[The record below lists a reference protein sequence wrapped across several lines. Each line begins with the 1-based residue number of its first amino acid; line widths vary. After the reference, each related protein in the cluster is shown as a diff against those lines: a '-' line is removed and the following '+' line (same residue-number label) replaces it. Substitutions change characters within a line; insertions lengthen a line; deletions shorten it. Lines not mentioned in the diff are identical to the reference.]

1 MKDSHQVLVVAVAF
15 IIIGI
20 VMIGVSRSINIPSA
34 YSTFLGIPYAV
45 NPEFVSS
52 FNEMLVLLM
61 MGFLFL
67 GFGFGVLGTIGYVLR
82 LEKKIPQT
90 PPPP

>member
-1 MKDSHQVLVVAVAF
+1 MKDSHQVLVVAGVL
-15 IIIGI
+15 ILIGI
-20 VMIGVSRSINIPSA
+20 VLIGLSRSINIPSA
-34 YSTFLGIPYAV
+34 YNPFLNAQA
-45 NPEFVSS
+45 F
-52 FNEMLVLLM
+52 FT

-67 GFGFGVLGTIGYVLR
+67 GFGVGVLGAVGYIVR

>member
-1 MKDSHQVLVVAVAF
+1 MKDSHQVLVVAGVS
-15 IIIGI
+15 ILIGI
-20 VMIGVSRSINIPSA
+20 VLIGLSRSNITSEYNPFLSA
-34 YSTFLGIPYAV
+34 QAFFT
-45 NPEFVSS
+45 
-52 FNEMLVLLM
+52 

-67 GFGFGVLGTIGYVLR
+67 GFSLGLLGAIGYIVR